1 MKRFILFAFVI
12 LLFSHLLPAQDNKV
26 EKWDVYEISL
36 PGPSAPN
43 PFVGIE
49 LSAVFKNGDRT
60 FEPEGFYDG
69 NGIFKIRFMPD
80 KEGKSTILEAL
91 SKGLF
96 DRSSSRAEA
105 IKCVK
110 PLTAPGNVT
119 STVTIEFTLNK
130 TRYRV
135 EKNFN
140 LRRGTSAGKGSD
152 RGSRPFCHRVQ
163 TESL

>member
-26 EKWDVYEISL
+26 EKWDVYEMSL

-60 FEPEGFYDG
+60 FEPEGFYNG

-80 KEGKSTILEAL
+80 NEGLWTFKTESNRDELNGKEGQFVCTA
-91 SKGLF
+91 
-96 DRSSSRAEA
+96 
-105 IKCVK
+105 
-110 PLTAPGNVT
+110 PAPGNHGPV
-119 STVTIEFTLNK
+119 
-130 TRYRV
+130 RV
-135 EKNFN
+135 RNQYHFAYEDGGAIFFIWDYD
-140 LRRGTSAGKGSD
+140 L
-152 RGSRPFCHRVQ
+152 
-163 TESL
+163 